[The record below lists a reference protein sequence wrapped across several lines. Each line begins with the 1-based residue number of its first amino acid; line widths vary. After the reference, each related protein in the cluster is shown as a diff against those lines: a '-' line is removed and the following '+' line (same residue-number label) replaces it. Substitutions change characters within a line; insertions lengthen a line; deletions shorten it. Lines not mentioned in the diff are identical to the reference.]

1 MTDRPRRVACL
12 LALLALASPVLAGAP
27 PGPAAAT
34 AALSVERF
42 RNPGPEA
49 GVHVWWHWLD
59 GAITREGLT
68 KDLETM
74 KAQGVVQATILNVGL
89 FGGRDFGVP
98 RVPFASAEW
107 FSMYRWALAEAHR
120 LGIRIGVHNCD
131 GWSSSGGPWITPE
144 QSMKQFVWTKTLVSG
159 GHAVDL
165 ALPRPAEVEGFYRD
179 VAVVAYRTPQ
189 QPSAYRLASPRLQV
203 NGVEEDPAKLVDGC
217 PISGLRVKRGDRLVL
232 SAPSALDFDRVA
244 VHLRRS
250 FMWGDPDRF
259 TTRLGVETSADGRRY
274 TPLAELVV
282 PRLNRTA
289 TLELP
294 RASAPFVRLT
304 VREMS
309 SVDAW
314 IPVEL
319 SELELLKPGE
329 SPAYAPA
336 IPAIAAKT
344 SAAKGSDD
352 AVYAAGPDG
361 APAVAPADVLV
372 LSDRMDTLGRLR
384 WEAPAGSWAVLR
396 FGYTSTGARNGP
408 ATREGTGLEADKLDP
423 AAIEHH
429 FRSFPQRLIE
439 EAGALAG
446 DTLRFVLVD
455 SWEAGFQNWTAALP
469 AEFEKRRGYSL
480 LPWLPALTG
489 ETIGSSRESE
499 AVLFDFRQTIADL
512 IRESYYERLAALLHE
527 RKVELHAEVIYGGG
541 GYPPLDV
548 LRSTKP
554 VDLPMFE
561 FWTSAGKDSLLEYAN
576 GAAGANDPGALEL
589 NLPAA
594 AAAGYGKPLLGSE
607 AYTGF
612 AHYSESPADLKPFG
626 DRAFAAGIN
635 RMILHSSV
643 HQPTD
648 DKPGMTLGQ
657 FASHFNRNNLYWNHA
672 SSWLAYQARI
682 QSLLGQGAPVFDVL
696 YFLGDQLPQSF
707 VRNVSTTL
715 PAGYALGAVNAEIL
729 DERLAVVDGKLRLNG
744 TTDAALL
751 SLPPRPTMTLATLK
765 RLAALVRAGA
775 LVYGPK
781 PAQPLSMADTRAEG
795 EFQALADRVWGGV
808 DGRTV
813 LTHAHGKGS
822 VTWGPPIGYVLASQ
836 GVAPQFAASPA
847 GPSDLLFVHRRVGGA
862 HVFFVVN
869 QHDRALVRECSF
881 RVGES
886 VPEIWDPETG
896 RVTRPA
902 AFAIGGGQLRLP
914 VRFAP
919 RQALLFVFRPGQP
932 GPHVTSIAR
941 GGAVLFPAA
950 SGAAPDVPEVR
961 VEADGLAVVP
971 ASSGVLTLTTSDG
984 RTLSGT
990 FEAPQRL
997 VVSDLSGTVELC
1009 GPGVAVPK
1017 TVELSGLRSLSE
1029 HDAPEVRYF
1038 SGEATYRLRFRVP
1051 EPAAGRGDVLL
1062 LDVGDF
1068 EAVAEVALNGRPLGR
1083 LWRPGTALDVTGVLR
1098 GDNELVVTV
1107 ATVYRNRLIGDL
1119 EQFHEV
1125 RNLRTSSP
1133 VGDFLSRDRPLKRS
1147 GLIGPITVTRV
1158 PRQRLE

>member
-1 MTDRPRRVACL
+1 MIDRPRRVVRL

-27 PGPAAAT
+27 PGPAPAT

-59 GAITREGLT
+59 GAITREGIT
-68 KDLETM
+68 KDLEVM
-74 KAQGVVQATILNVGL
+74 RAQGVVQATILNVGL

-107 FSMYRWALAEAHR
+107 FSMYRWALAEAQR

-159 GHAVDL
+159 GRALDL

-179 VAVVAYRTPQ
+179 VAVVAYRTAQ
-189 QPSAYRLASPRLQV
+189 QPSAYRLASPRLQA

-232 SAPSALDFDRVA
+232 SASSPLDFDRVA
-244 VHLRRS
+244 IHLRRS

-294 RASAPFVRLT
+294 RASAAFVRLT

-352 AVYAAGPDG
+352 AVYTAGADT
-361 APAVAPADVLV
+361 APAVAPPDVVV
-372 LSDRMDTLGRLR
+372 LSDRMDALGRLR
-384 WEAPAGSWAVLR
+384 WEAPAGSWALLR
-396 FGYTSTGARNGP
+396 FGYTSTGATNGP

-423 AAIEHH
+423 AAVEHH
-429 FRSFPQRLIE
+429 FRSFPQRLID
-439 EAGALAG
+439 EAGERAG

-455 SWEAGFQNWTAALP
+455 SWEAGFQNWTAAFP
-469 AEFEKRRGYSL
+469 AEFEKRRGYGL

-489 ETIGSSRESE
+489 ETVGSSRASE
-499 AVLFDFRQTIADL
+499 ALLFDFRQTIADL

-561 FWTSAGKDSLLEYAN
+561 FWTSAGKDSLLEYAT
-576 GAAGANDPGALEL
+576 GAAGAGDPGALEL

-594 AAAGYGKPLLGSE
+594 AAAGYAKPLLGSE

-707 VRNVSTTL
+707 TRNASTAL
-715 PAGYALGAVNAEIL
+715 PAGYTVTAVNAEML
-729 DERLAVVDGKLRLNG
+729 AERIAVVDGRLRLNG
-744 TTDAALL
+744 SEAALL
-751 SLPPRPTMTLATLK
+751 SLPPQPFLSLETLK
-765 RLAALVRAGA
+765 RIEALVRAGA
-775 LVYGPK
+775 HVFGPK
-781 PAQPLSMADTRAEG
+781 PERTLSLADSRRQGA
-795 EFQALADRVWGGV
+795 FQALADQVWGSV

-813 LTHAHGKGS
+813 FTHAHGKGS
-822 VTWGPPIGYVLASQ
+822 VSWGRPIAQVLADRRLP
-836 GVAPQFAASPA
+836 PQFAAAPLGEA
-847 GPSDLLFVHRRVGGA
+847 DFLFAHRRVGESD
-862 HVFFVVN
+862 VFFVAN
-869 QHDRALVRECSF
+869 QWDRVLDRELSF
-881 RVGES
+881 RVGARA
-886 VPEIWDPETG
+886 PEIWDPETG
-896 RVTRPA
+896 EVSRPA
-902 AFAIGGGQLRLP
+902 AFRVESGLLRLP
-914 VRFAP
+914 ARFQP
-919 RQALLFVFRPGQP
+919 RQALLFVFRAGLPSRY
-932 GPHVTSIAR
+932 VTTIAR
-941 GGAVLFPAA
+941 DGRPVFPAA
-950 SGAAPDVPEVR
+950 GGAGVAPQLRFEPDGIAVLPAEAGALTFTTNDGRAASGSFDAPATLPIAGLRGTLELRGPAAPAAPIPITDLR
-961 VEADGLAVVP
+961 
-971 ASSGVLTLTTSDG
+971 SLTE
-984 RTLSGT
+984 
-990 FEAPQRL
+990 FEAP
-997 VVSDLSGTVELC
+997 EI
-1009 GPGVAVPK
+1009 
-1017 TVELSGLRSLSE
+1017 
-1029 HDAPEVRYF
+1029 RYF
-1038 SGEATYRLRFRVP
+1038 SGEATYRLRFEVP
-1051 EPAAGRGDVLL
+1051 GAEAAGGALL
-1062 LDVGDF
+1062 LNLGDF
-1068 EAVAEVALNGRPLGR
+1068 ESVARVTLNGEPLGTA
-1083 LWRPGTALDVTGVLR
+1083 WKPGTQLDVTKSLR
-1098 GDNELVVTV
+1098 RENELVVTV
-1107 ATVYRNRLIGDL
+1107 ASVYRNRAIGDL
-1119 EQFHEV
+1119 AQYGEL

-1133 VGDFLSRDRPLKRS
+1133 IGDFLSPDKPLKKA
-1147 GLIGPITVTRV
+1147 GLIGPLQVTRV
-1158 PRQRLE
+1158 RRQPVPGL